1 MSRSTASSTSK
12 VPAHPE
18 FPADLRLEKYI
29 QRDILK
35 WLNSTGLMHWRQNS
49 GALTVGRR
57 LVRLGPNGAPDIVVV
72 VPPSGRFLGLE
83 VKSYKGRLR
92 PAQKAFRD
100 DLVRSGGLY
109 VVVRSV
115 WEAWVAVKEA
125 WTGELHGYSGHLY
138 RDIEKAVLTQPK
150 VSFARRG
157 KSARVRRA
165 GPRATGRGK
174 VASKRNKTT
183 ATSEQH
189 WY

>member
-1 MSRSTASSTSK
+1 MARSTANLTSK
-12 VPAHPE
+12 AHPE
-18 FPADLRLEKYI
+18 FPPDLRLEKYI

-35 WLNSTGLMHWRQNS
+35 WLESTGLMHWRQNS

-83 VKSYKGRLR
+83 VKSHKGRLR

-115 WEAWVAVKEA
+115 WEAWKAVREA
-125 WTGELHGYSGHLY
+125 WTGEMHSYGGHLY
-138 RDIEKAVLTQPK
+138 RDIEEKVLAEPK
-150 VSFARRG
+150 VSPARRG
-157 KSARVRRA
+157 KSAGVRRA
-165 GPRATGRGK
+165 RPGTAGRK
-174 VASKRNKTT
+174 PVESKRNK
-183 ATSEQH
+183 APKTSELH